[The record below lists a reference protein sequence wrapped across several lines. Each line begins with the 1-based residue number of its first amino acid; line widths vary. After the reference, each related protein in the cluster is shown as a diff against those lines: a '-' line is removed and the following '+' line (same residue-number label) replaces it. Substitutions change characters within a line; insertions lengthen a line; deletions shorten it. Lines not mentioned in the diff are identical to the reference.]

1 MMAWDDL
8 DALEEHTYQRRALA
22 KDGNAFWTMEA
33 QTYENRLQRAEMGDD
48 LDDY

>member
-8 DALEEHTYQRRALA
+8 DALEEKTYHVRRLRMHNQHHST
-22 KDGNAFWTMEA
+22 DEMHD
-33 QTYENRLQRAEMGDD
+33 YENRLQRAEMGDD